1 MTVSNWGVNKILRY
15 QGPHISFQNRI
26 GMFFYTAHTCMGH
39 LVCNGQIALP
49 LPFNFWITTSF
60 IAIFKQAVKINNI
73 LSTFWFLEYYGCI
86 LYFYLW
92 YSMNHDFIINNKI
105 AIVCLKIAFYKYKM
119 IQQKRYYYKH
129 ISVLHCQFL
138 SILCQ
143 LASGTK

>member
-1 MTVSNWGVNKILRY
+1 MYQRKQGLFPFDTMTVSNWGVNKILLY

-26 GMFFYTAHTCMGH
+26 GMFFYSAHTCMGH

-73 LSTFWFLEYYGCI
+73 LWTFWFLEHNGCI

-92 YSMNHDFIINNKI
+92 YSIQYKLLQSLKWIIKSWFIINKNI
-105 AIVCLKIAFYKYKM
+105 ANACLKITFYKY
-119 IQQKRYYYKH
+119 
-129 ISVLHCQFL
+129 
-138 SILCQ
+138 
-143 LASGTK
+143 